1 MQLCPEIQADEIQS
15 SLWISITK
23 SFSNY
28 FIFDRIVCF
37 GDFFLERGHFVML
50 HIKSMH
56 LINLILIGRSDVEAR
71 KLWDITRSVF
81 KLGMEGGGYGDSW
94 LAKYRFHCTDF
105 LSLTY
110 HLKKK
115 ISEGKFVQS
124 DCFITKIKC
133 KIKNENRSYAV
144 ANSFVVQS
152 FNFTNFTKH
161 SLGYADNCKKGMFY
175 FLQKLCSLINS
186 FVLNNRPPH

>member
-1 MQLCPEIQADEIQS
+1 ME
-15 SLWISITK
+15 
-23 SFSNY
+23 
-28 FIFDRIVCF
+28 
-37 GDFFLERGHFVML
+37 
-50 HIKSMH
+50 
-56 LINLILIGRSDVEAR
+56 
-71 KLWDITRSVF
+71 
-81 KLGMEGGGYGDSW
+81 EGGYEDSW

-105 LSLTY
+105 RSSTY

-115 ISEGKFVQS
+115 SVQS

-175 FLQKLCSLINS
+175 FLQKLCSSINS
-186 FVLNNRPPH
+186 FVLNNRPPTLVRRGSMLGFLWHGTDQFRSIPNYFLLMQLYKAFIFLGSSASLITSVTLRHPCS